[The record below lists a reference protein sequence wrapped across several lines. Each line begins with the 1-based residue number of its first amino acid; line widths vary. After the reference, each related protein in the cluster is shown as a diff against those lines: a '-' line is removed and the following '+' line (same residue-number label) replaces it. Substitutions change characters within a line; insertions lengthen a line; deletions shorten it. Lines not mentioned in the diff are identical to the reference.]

1 VKLRVSLI
9 QQSLAWQN
17 AAANRD
23 HFDAL
28 LTPLGNNTDVIVLP
42 EMFPT
47 GFSMDVEKLA
57 EPPNGPTSKWLEAKA
72 RELNCAIT
80 GSLIVKDADCY
91 YNRLLWAAPD
101 GEVYHY
107 DKRHLFRM
115 AKEHNHFT
123 PGGRN
128 ALSVQWR
135 SFHICPLVCYDL
147 RFPVYSRRRPE
158 LEYDVLIY
166 VASWPAARRH
176 AWRTLLKAR
185 AIENQAF
192 VVGVNRIGT
201 DGNGVG
207 YCGDSVVH
215 DYLGEPVAEL
225 TNESAVTTVELDG
238 DGLKGFRERFPAHL
252 DADRFTLDA

>member
-17 AAANRD
+17 PSANRD

-28 LTPLGNNTDVIVLP
+28 LAPLANNTDVIVLP

-47 GFSMDVEKLA
+47 GFSMDTEKLA
-57 EPPNGPTSKWLEAKA
+57 EPPNGPTSQWLEVKA
-72 RELNCAIT
+72 RQLNAAIT
-80 GSLIVKDADCY
+80 GSLIVKDADRY
-91 YNRLLWAAPD
+91 YNRLLWSAPD
-101 GEVYHY
+101 ADVYHY

-123 PGGRN
+123 PGGRA

-135 SFHICPLVCYDL
+135 GFQICPLVCYDL
-147 RFPVYSRRRPE
+147 RFPVYSRRRPG

-207 YCGDSVVH
+207 YCGDSVVN

-238 DGLKGFRERFPAHL
+238 DALKGFRERFPAHL

>member
-17 AAANRD
+17 PSANRD

-28 LTPLGNNTDVIVLP
+28 LAPLANNTDVIVLP

-57 EPPNGPTSKWLEAKA
+57 EPPNGPTSKWIETKA
-72 RELNCAIT
+72 RELNCAVT
-80 GSLIVKDADCY
+80 GSLTVKDADHY
-91 YNRLLWAAPD
+91 YNRLLWAAPSA
-101 GEVYHY
+101 EVHHY

-115 AKEHNHFT
+115 AKEHDHFT

-135 SFHICPLVCYDL
+135 GFQICPLVCYDL
-147 RFPVYSRRRPE
+147 RFPVYSRRRPG

-166 VASWPAARRH
+166 VASWPAARRQ

-201 DGNGVG
+201 DGNGIG

-215 DYLGEPVAEL
+215 DYLGEPLAEL

-238 DGLKGFRERFPAHL
+238 DALKGFRERFPAHL